1 MTLLATVTVWRKGI
15 EELTHMTNAADPVPE
30 IGWITFE
37 TKEGYGTIAGFAAD
51 GSPYS
56 VSGKLSELTT
66 KPRAQTPPT
75 LQPLG
80 SSGEAMLIPSA
91 IPAPTPGAAQQP
103 SGSGPTT
110 NV

>member
-1 MTLLATVTVWRKGI
+1 MTA
-15 EELTHMTNAADPVPE
+15 AADPIPE

-75 LQPLG
+75 LQPL
-80 SSGEAMLIPSA
+80 SSSSEATLSPSA
-91 IPAPTPGAAQQP
+91 IPAPPPEAVQQ
-103 SGSGPTT
+103 SVGLGPTT
-110 NV
+110 NG